1 MAEQYTIEHDSRNVA
16 YRFPTGAT
24 VAGSRVW
31 LGIRIAGAQS
41 ASGQIRLWRDNAGEL
56 LVDLT
61 PSSETP
67 APSGDIWLSATVK
80 MPPEGGLIWY
90 YFILSVD
97 GKTVYYGN
105 NDGRLG
111 GRGQAKEEAPASYQI
126 TVYDKG
132 ADTPAWFRRS
142 VMYQIFPD
150 RFYRE
155 GPAAEKPGA
164 VLHSCWKDAP
174 QYFKDEY
181 SRAILAY
188 DFFGG
193 NLAGIR
199 AKLRYLKDL
208 GISVIYFNPVFE
220 AESNHRYD
228 TGDYHKIDPML
239 GTEEEFSALC
249 RDAKEMGIR
258 ILIDGVFSHTGSNSR
273 YFNRYGQYDSIGAYQ
288 SKKSPYFAWYDFV
301 NYPESYNS
309 WWGFDTLPNIN
320 ETEPSY
326 MDFII
331 SAEDSVLHHW
341 SKAGISGWRLDVID
355 ELPPEF
361 SQAFYRELKKT
372 DPEAV
377 LIGEIWEDASNK
389 ISYSQQRA
397 YLSGLEIDGA
407 MNYPFR
413 TAVLDFL
420 LGHMDG
426 AALGQHMES
435 LRENYPAHNFYA
447 MMNLLG
453 SHDVERLMTILGE
466 APPPD
471 ALDQKQRGQYRLP
484 KDQAKLARAR
494 AGLAMLWQLTF
505 PGVPSIYYGDEIGMQ
520 GYRDPYNRGPYDW
533 EDGDKELRARVRR
546 LIYWRNHHPA
556 LSTGEFLPLYSEGNV
571 YAYARLIRG
580 GRDMFQ
586 AEAPDETFVV
596 VLNRSRRDIARVRLG
611 VGDFACGTFHL
622 LMSAGNSTE
631 TIPSSLVT
639 KDGGIEAVLPPLSG
653 ALYQLQKPEAA
664 KPRQAGLLLHPA
676 SLPSSYGIG
685 DIGPAAYQFVDFLAA
700 AGHTVWQILPLCP
713 VGDDA
718 SPYASSSAFAGNP
731 LLISLEW
738 LADAGWLT
746 EDELAA
752 PPPSSVSTFK
762 QARAYKEELLHK
774 AWDRFRLEPP
784 KEYESFCRQ
793 EAEWLDG
800 YALFMATHEKEKG
813 KPWYE
818 WEASLRDAVPEAL
831 EDQRRRLRLN
841 IEYVKFKQYLF
852 FRQWDGL
859 HRYAQ
864 AKGVDI
870 LGDMPLFLSL
880 DSADVWL
887 NQKLFQIAPGGKPKK
902 VAGVPPDYFSPT
914 GQLWGNPQYDWDA
927 MKRDSYAWWIA
938 RFKRLFSLVDVV
950 RVDHFRGLESYWEVD
965 GDAKT
970 AENGRWVKG
979 PGKDLFDAVEKAL
992 GKLPIVAEDL
1002 GVQTPEVAALREACG
1017 FPGMKVL
1024 QFELTGNG
1032 TPRIGCALPEDSIAY
1047 TGTHDNNTVAG
1058 WYQDDLREEDR
1069 RRVAA
1074 WLGLGRTASGVEAA
1088 VRMVETAYASAARLV
1103 ITPMQDIL
1111 GLDGTHRMN
1120 TPGTVSDTN
1129 WNWRM
1134 QAGVLTT
1141 FLIKRLKQLAEKHHR
1156 LGTGSK

>member
-1 MAEQYTIEHDSRNVA
+1 MAEQYSIEHNSQDAA
-16 YRFPTGAT
+16 YRFPTGA
-24 VAGSRVW
+24 VAAGNRIW
-31 LGIRIAGAQS
+31 LGIRITGARS
-41 ASGQIRLWRDNAGEL
+41 ATGSVRLWRDDAGEL
-56 LVDLT
+56 MVSLAAS
-61 PSSETP
+61 PETEEK
-67 APSGDIWLSATVK
+67 SGEVWLSTVVK
-80 MPPEGGLIWY
+80 LPPEGGLIWY
-90 YFILSVD
+90 YFILNID
-97 GKTVYYGN
+97 GATVYYGN

-111 GRGQAKEEAPASYQI
+111 GWGRLKTEAPASYQI

-155 GPAAEKPGA
+155 GAAAEKPGA
-164 VLHSCWKDAP
+164 MLHASWKDSP

-181 SRAILAY
+181 SKAILAY

-199 AKLRYLKDL
+199 AKLSYLKDM

-239 GTEEEFSALC
+239 GTEEEFTALC
-249 RDAKEMGIR
+249 REARELGIR
-258 ILIDGVFSHTGSNSR
+258 ILLDGVFSHTGSNSR
-273 YFNRYGQYDSIGAYQ
+273 YFNREGQYKSVGAFQ
-288 SKKSPYFAWYDFV
+288 SKKSPYYSWYDFV
-301 NYPESYNS
+301 SYPNTYNS
-309 WWGFDTLPNIN
+309 WWGFDTLPNVK

-331 SAEDSVLHHW
+331 SDEDSVLHHW
-341 SKAGISGWRLDVID
+341 LKAGISGWRLDVID

-361 SQAFYRELKKT
+361 SQAFFRELKKT

-377 LIGEIWEDASNK
+377 MIGEVWEDASNK
-389 ISYSQQRA
+389 VSYSQQRA
-397 YLSGLEIDGA
+397 YLSGHEMDGA

-420 LGHMDG
+420 LGHKDG
-426 AALGQHMES
+426 RELGQRLES

-453 SHDVERLMTILGE
+453 SHDVERLMTVLGE

-471 ALDQKQRGQYRLP
+471 ALSQKQRGQYRLP
-484 KDQAKLARAR
+484 KEQAVLARAR
-494 AGLAMLWQLTF
+494 AELAMLWQITY

-533 EDGDKELRARVRR
+533 ENGDKELRARVRR
-546 LIYWRNHHPA
+546 LVYWRNHHPA
-556 LSTGEFLPLYSEGNV
+556 LSTGEFLPLYSEGDV
-571 YAYARLIRG
+571 YAYARLIRD

-586 AEAPDETFVV
+586 EEASNEAFVV
-596 VLNRSRRDIARVRLG
+596 VLNRSRRETARVRLG
-611 VGDFACGTFHL
+611 VGDFACGSFKRVF
-622 LMSAGNSTE
+622 STE
-631 TIPSSLVT
+631 EESESIPSVLT
-639 KDGGIEAVLPPLSG
+639 TNNGAIDAVLPPLSG
-653 ALYQLQKPEAA
+653 ALYQLQKLSVK
-664 KPRQAGLLLHPA
+664 KPRRAGLLLHPT
-676 SLPSSYGIG
+676 SLPSGYGIG

-700 AGHTVWQILPLCP
+700 SGHSVWQILPLCP

-731 LLISLEW
+731 LMISPEW
-738 LADAGWLT
+738 LADEGWLT
-746 EDELAA
+746 EEEML
-752 PPPSSVSTFK
+752 PPSPSKVKTFSL
-762 QARAYKEELLHK
+762 ARAYKEELLHK
-774 AWDRFRLEPP
+774 AWERFRLDPP
-784 KEYESFCRQ
+784 KDYASFCQ
-793 EAEWLDG
+793 KEADWLDG
-800 YALFMATHEKEKG
+800 YALFVATHEKENG

-818 WEASLRDAVPEAL
+818 WDPSIRDAEPEELAN
-831 EDQRRRLRLN
+831 QRRRVRLGMD
-841 IEYVKFKQYLF
+841 YARFKQYLF
-852 FRQWDGL
+852 FKQWEGL

-864 AKGVDI
+864 KKGIEI

-887 NQKLFQIAPGGKPKK
+887 NQKLFQLDSKGRPKK

-927 MKRDSYAWWIA
+927 MKQDDYAWWIS
-938 RFKRLFSLVDVV
+938 RFRKIFELVDIV
-950 RVDHFRGLESYWEVD
+950 RIDHFRGLESYWEVD
-965 GDAKT
+965 GDAST
-970 AENGRWVKG
+970 AVDGRWVKG
-979 PGKDLFDAVEKAL
+979 PGRALFDAVEKAL

-1002 GVQTPEVAALREACG
+1002 GVQTPEVEELRVSCG

-1024 QFELTGNG
+1024 QFEIMGNG
-1032 TPRIGCALPEDSIAY
+1032 TPRIGFALPEDSIAY

-1058 WYQDDLREEDR
+1058 WYQNDLGEAER

-1074 WLGLGRTASGVEAA
+1074 WLGIARTAAAPEAA
-1088 VRMVETAYASAARLV
+1088 VRLVELAYASAARLV

-1120 TPGTVSDTN
+1120 TPGTVSDAN
-1129 WNWRM
+1129 WNWQM

-1141 FLIKRLKQLAEKHHR
+1141 FLIKRLRQLIEKYHR
-1156 LGTGSK
+1156 HEEDVK